1 MDLTMV
7 EVLRG
12 PGILLDEEQP
22 KERGVKVHSAGV
34 HIEHKMTAV
43 QRKAW
48 FFMLYNAVQASD
60 EQDIY
65 EVRIKDLADAIGC
78 QATNLKRIKESL
90 EGMVGITVKW
100 DIFGKV
106 REHDTTDQKI
116 WGVSALLADCEV
128 FPNSGIC
135 EYSFSAKL
143 KRRFLKPSMF
153 VKLNLLVTRRFK
165 SKNSIALYCMA
176 LDYLIIAKN
185 HGKKLLSVE
194 EMRQLLGIP
203 ENKYQRVVDLHK
215 HVLKKAVEDINEKS
229 DMQMTLTPQKKG
241 RKIVGFYVEMSIKP
255 ENLDFYRK
263 NKLAFEKSELPTQ
276 IHDFSSSPEVLNTP
290 KSPLNAFLSQYR
302 INRASRQVQEVEQRV
317 AKLLTEEHVEPFL
330 LFVMEYVQAEE
341 AQRLKM
347 GKEPIRSISG
357 FYVNQLQQ
365 EALLQSF
372 LLEQN
377 QKEEKDR
384 LASEAKKNAQEK
396 LEREFDRNLKRYYE
410 QDCSVIAK
418 SYLERHFEAVK
429 PEVTRV
435 FESLNPV
442 IKKMITARYGLVV
455 TAEYLQHPS
464 FMATLL
470 TEHRE
475 AVPQLPAFEEWKKD
489 FLVNHYEAAQ
499 EARHKAEIAVQS

>member
-241 RKIVGFYVEMSIKP
+241 RKIVGFYVEMYQTGKP
-255 ENLDFYRK
+255 GF
-263 NKLAFEKSELPTQ
+263 LP
-276 IHDFSSSPEVLNTP
+276 
-290 KSPLNAFLSQYR
+290 
-302 INRASRQVQEVEQRV
+302 QE
-317 AKLLTEEHVEPFL
+317 
-330 LFVMEYVQAEE
+330 
-341 AQRLKM
+341 
-347 GKEPIRSISG
+347 
-357 FYVNQLQQ
+357 
-365 EALLQSF
+365 
-372 LLEQN
+372 
-377 QKEEKDR
+377 
-384 LASEAKKNAQEK
+384 
-396 LEREFDRNLKRYYE
+396 
-410 QDCSVIAK
+410 
-418 SYLERHFEAVK
+418 
-429 PEVTRV
+429 
-435 FESLNPV
+435 
-442 IKKMITARYGLVV
+442 
-455 TAEYLQHPS
+455 
-464 FMATLL
+464 
-470 TEHRE
+470 
-475 AVPQLPAFEEWKKD
+475 
-489 FLVNHYEAAQ
+489 
-499 EARHKAEIAVQS
+499 

>member
-7 EVLRG
+7 EVLHG
-12 PGILLDEEQP
+12 PGILMEEEYQ
-22 KERGVKVHSAGV
+22 KERGAKVHSAGV

-48 FFMLYNAVQASD
+48 FFMLYNAVQAPD

-135 EYSFSAKL
+135 EYSFSTKL

-153 VKLNLLVTRRFK
+153 VKLNLLVTRRFT

-185 HGKKLLSVE
+185 QGKKLLSIE
-194 EMRQLLGIP
+194 DIRQLLGIP

-241 RKIVGFYVEMSIKP
+241 RKIVGFYIEMYIKP

-263 NKLAFEKSELPTQ
+263 NKLAFEKAELPAHLPDLG
-276 IHDFSSSPEVLNTP
+276 ISSDVLTTKN
-290 KSPLNAFLSQYR
+290 SPLNDFLSRYR
-302 INRASRQVQEVEQRV
+302 INRNSAQVQEVEKRV
-317 AKLLTEEHVEPFL
+317 ANLLTEDHVEPFL

-341 AQRLKM
+341 TQRLKM

-377 QKEEKDR
+377 EKTEKDR
-384 LASEAKKNAQEK
+384 LANEAQKNQQAK
-396 LEREFDRNLKRYYE
+396 LEQAFDRNLKRYYE
-410 QDCSVIAK
+410 QDCAVIAK
-418 SYLERHFEAVK
+418 SYLERHFEAMK
-429 PEVTRV
+429 SEVIQV

-442 IKKMITARYGLVV
+442 IKNMITARYGTIV

-475 AVPQLPAFEEWKKD
+475 KVAHLPAFEEWKKD
-489 FLVNHYEAAQ
+489 FLVNHYEETQ
-499 EARHKAEIAVQS
+499 EARHKAEMALQS